1 MKLIILDRD
10 GVINEDSDDYI
21 KSPDEWI
28 PLPGSLDAIA
38 RLNHA
43 GYSVAVA
50 SNQSGLARGYFDIDT
65 LASMHQKMQDM
76 LQRVGGKVD
85 AIFYCPHGPDDG
97 CDCRKPQ
104 PGLLRQISERFQTP
118 LDDVLFVGDTIS
130 DIKAARAAGARPVIV
145 RTGKGGATL
154 EAIASKKKL
163 NGIPAYDNLAAVV
176 DALLD

>member
-10 GVINEDSDDYI
+10 GVINEDSDEYI
-21 KSPDEWI
+21 KGPDEWV

-65 LASMHQKMQDM
+65 LSSMHHKMQDM

-85 AIFYCPHGPDDG
+85 AIFFCPHAPDDG
-97 CDCRKPQ
+97 CECRKPK
-104 PGLLRQISERFQTP
+104 PGLLRQIGERFQTP
-118 LDDVLFVGDTIS
+118 LTDVLFVGDTES
-130 DIKAARAAGARPVIV
+130 DIKAARAAGATPVIV

-154 EAIASKKKL
+154 QAMEKRKQL
-163 NGIPAYDNLAAVV
+163 NGIPAYNNLAAVV
-176 DALLD
+176 DDLLS